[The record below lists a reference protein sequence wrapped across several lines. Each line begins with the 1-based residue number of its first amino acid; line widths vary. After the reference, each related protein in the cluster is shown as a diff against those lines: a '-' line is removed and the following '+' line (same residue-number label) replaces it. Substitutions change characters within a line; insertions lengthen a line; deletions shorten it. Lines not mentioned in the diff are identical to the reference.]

1 VAEKRISSCLGS
13 PKKRAFV
20 KTLNAG
26 IFFFVYTS
34 TRKLPMNDIHLDT
47 IEQAI
52 EEIKNGKI
60 IIVVDDEDRENE
72 GDFVCAAECV
82 TPEIVN
88 FMATHA
94 RGLLCV
100 PLVEDR
106 CEELGLDLMVG
117 NSTAA
122 FETPFTVSVD
132 LLGHGCTT
140 GISAHDRF
148 RTIRALTDPDTKPE
162 ELGKPGHIFPLKAK
176 RGGVLRRAGHTE
188 AAIDFARLA
197 GFKPAG
203 VLIEIMNEDGTMAR
217 LPDLVKVAERF
228 NLKLVSIKDLIEYRI
243 KKESLI
249 SRQVEVNMPT
259 EHGAF
264 RLIAFEQTNS
274 QELHLALVKGTW
286 LKDEPILVRVHS
298 SCVTGDIFG
307 SCRCDC
313 GSQLHHA
320 MEMVESEGKGVVLY
334 MKQEGRG
341 IGLLNK
347 LRAYKLQEEGWDTV
361 EANLQLGFDMDERD
375 YGVGAQILRDL
386 GVTKIKLITNNP
398 KKRVG
403 LMGYG
408 LEIVENVPIEMVPN
422 AHNEKYLK
430 TKRDKLGHTILKN
443 K

>member
-1 VAEKRISSCLGS
+1 MSESR
-13 PKKRAFV
+13 
-20 KTLNAG
+20 LN
-26 IFFFVYTS
+26 
-34 TRKLPMNDIHLDT
+34 T
-47 IEQAI
+47 IEEAI
-52 EEIKNGKI
+52 EDIKNGKVI
-60 IIVVDDEDRENE
+60 VVVDDEDRENE
-72 GDFVCAAECV
+72 GDFVCAAECI

-88 FMATHA
+88 FMATHG
-94 RGLLCV
+94 RGLICA
-100 PLVEDR
+100 PLIEDR
-106 CEELGLDLMVG
+106 CDELGLELMVG
-117 NSTAA
+117 KNTAT

-132 LLGHGCTT
+132 LIGHGCTT

-148 RTIRALTDPDTKPE
+148 KTIRALVDPDTKPE

-203 VLIEIMNEDGTMAR
+203 VLVEIMNEDGSMAR
-217 LPDLVKVAERF
+217 LTDLKKVAERF
-228 NLKLVSIKDLIEYRI
+228 SLKLVSIKDLIEYRV

-249 SRQVEVNMPT
+249 RREVEVDMPT
-259 EHGAF
+259 EHGHF
-264 RLIAFEQTNS
+264 KLVAFEQTNTH
-274 QELHLALVKGTW
+274 EVHLALVKGRW
-286 LKDEPILVRVHS
+286 DKDEPVMVRVHS

-320 MEMVESEGKGVVLY
+320 MEMVDREGKGVVLY

-347 LRAYKLQEEGWDTV
+347 LRAYKLQEEGLDTV
-361 EANLQLGFDMDERD
+361 EANVQLGFDMDERD

-386 GVTKIKLITNNP
+386 GITKIKLMTNNP

-408 LEIVENVPIEMVPN
+408 LEIVDNVPIEISPN
-422 AHNEKYLK
+422 PHNERYLL
-430 TKRDKLGHTILKN
+430 TKRDKLGHTILKH
-443 K
+443 KK